1 MPTEFIKRA
10 EDDLFMAQERLR
22 DAEELLLDAE
32 EALVALRKKREERA
46 REDISFNL
54 PTLSILS
61 GCTLFYSPT
70 GGTVLSQNGE
80 EIIKWNYIPSLSE
93 VFEVAPGY

>member
-1 MPTEFIKRA
+1 MATSKYDKEIEKA
-10 EDDLFMAQERLR
+10 EDDLFTAQERLR
-22 DAEELLLDAE
+22 DAEERLLDAE
-32 EALVALRKKREERA
+32 EVLANLRRNQSQQ
-46 REDISFNL
+46 EDISFNL
-54 PTLSILS
+54 PSLS